1 MLLGTQGFVN
11 GALAVSRFRL
21 DVPSVGMDNDCD
33 SDIPWLA
40 HDPSIHIHTYLN
52 PPKVSK
58 MMAQNLSKALI
69 LHTSGVQV
77 HIYICI
83 YVYIYMYIYIYIFIY
98 SIIYL

>member
-40 HDPSIHIHTYLN
+40 HDPSIHIHTYLT
-52 PPKVSK
+52 PQSK
-58 MMAQNLSKALI
+58 
-69 LHTSGVQV
+69 
-77 HIYICI
+77 
-83 YVYIYMYIYIYIFIY
+83 
-98 SIIYL
+98 